1 MGLDRGALHTLLRSS
16 HALCPPRCPLLP
28 VARSAPGG
36 AVPGGVL
43 SCLESILAA
52 QHEARDL
59 LNLSDSP
66 RCCPPC
72 PHFYSK
78 KRLQKARSFPGMART
93 WAEVGR
99 EPGSLCLRGP
109 RALSAPCTDS
119 GGERLA
125 TPQCSSQAGHMRGNL
140 NSFLSCLLSS
150 SSLGSRAFRSGSM
163 KRVIRCES
171 TFLLMAAGLV
181 MTEAFC

>member
-1 MGLDRGALHTLLRSS
+1 MPPPPGALCSLWPDQHQ
-16 HALCPPRCPLLP
+16 
-28 VARSAPGG
+28 
-36 AVPGGVL
+36 GVL
-43 SCLESILAA
+43 SLAGCVSRKPSCLESILAA

-59 LNLSDSP
+59 LNISDSP

-78 KRLQKARSFPGMART
+78 KWLQKARSFPGMALT

-99 EPGSLCLRGP
+99 EPSSLCLRGP

-150 SSLGSRAFRSGSM
+150 SHLGSRAFRSGSM